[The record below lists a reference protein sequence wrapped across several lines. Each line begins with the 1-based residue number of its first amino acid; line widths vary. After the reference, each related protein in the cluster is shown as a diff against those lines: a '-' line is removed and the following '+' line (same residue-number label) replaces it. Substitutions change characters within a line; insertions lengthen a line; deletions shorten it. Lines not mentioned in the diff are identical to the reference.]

1 MDIIGWY
8 SGLPD
13 WTPFSSPDADFDHS
27 GRQYAFNCTVLIA
40 SIFGLCLGAPSNY
53 NGILVLTAFVGF
65 GVGGN
70 IPIDTTI
77 TLEFLPQVAS
87 QPQHV
92 PRCAV

>member
-1 MDIIGWY
+1 M
-8 SGLPD
+8 
-13 WTPFSSPDADFDHS
+13 
-27 GRQYAFNCTVLIA
+27 LIA

-77 TLEFLPQVAS
+77 TLEFLPQVIPGGS
-87 QPQHV
+87 TCHV
-92 PRCAV
+92 HFLT